1 MTGQLA
7 NFGLRARDGKVRKVM
22 KRLLVTAII
31 MATGLGGALVVPAVA
46 SAGTRGL
53 ANPPANMAEPAVA
66 AGTGTCNAADTR
78 CSSPC
83 FPTGTFVY
91 NASRACT
98 DGILAGINQA
108 QAAEHL
114 PALVLPSNYFSL
126 SATRQMFVL
135 INLERIS
142 RGVPPLVGLS
152 PYLSS
157 TATTAAGQAADP
169 PFQYSYGPV
178 KVWAPPFRQ
187 RQLCLRWSLGRG
199 SVNAADVVWGWFY
212 ADGFGNGAPTFNGC
226 TSPGGL
232 MCWWHRE
239 ELLGLHGFSG
249 GTACTDCVA
258 GAGYASLPGS
268 AGESYT
274 FLIVRPVQFPTPLA
288 FTWDGGVL
296 SSLPAGWER
305 VAAP

>member
-1 MTGQLA
+1 MDWPT
-7 NFGLRARDGKVRKVM
+7 LRPTWRSPPSRPAPG
-22 KRLLVTAII
+22 I
-31 MATGLGGALVVPAVA
+31 ATL
-46 SAGTRGL
+46 T
-53 ANPPANMAEPAVA
+53 N
-66 AGTGTCNAADTR
+66 TR
-78 CSSPC
+78 CASPC

-157 TATTAAGQAADP
+157 TATTAADHGADP

-178 KVWAPPFRQ
+178 QVWVAPSGKSNYAFGGA
-187 RQLCLRWSLGRG
+187 WGGG

-212 ADGFGNGAPTFNGC
+212 ADGFGNGAATFQGC
-226 TSPGGL
+226 TSPGGP
-232 MCWWHRE
+232 CA
-239 ELLGLHGFSG
+239 G
-249 GTACTDCVA
+249 GTAKSCL
-258 GAGYASLPGS
+258 G
-268 AGESYT
+268 
-274 FLIVRPVQFPTPLA
+274 
-288 FTWDGGVL
+288 
-296 SSLPAGWER
+296 
-305 VAAP
+305 